1 MKLLAGFIAVITG
14 FTTQETLEGKDYG
27 LVEDSCEEY
36 FHNAKSWPLTDKY
49 PGAIRLCQNI
59 AGKPHKFATL
69 YDIPTGIPVYSAYIG
84 NRSPDKTH
92 HDRPDSRKRWPRLA
106 KSLCFDGD
114 FDSEKSYAS
123 RIDHVYHSDWA
134 FCGKH
139 QTVNDDYLGEHD
151 LIHIDRGHV
160 DPNEINNEDPDAQDT
175 TFTLTNVAPQASIF
189 NEHSWREY
197 ECMAREFMMAEHP
210 GKDHYIMS
218 GTHGTLDWMHG
229 KMHEVRVPEYY
240 WKAQCYD
247 DGKSAWAWAII
258 IKNTNAHESADESSG
273 IEVMTVVELSSRY
286 LGGLIFDSVCQNA
299 SLGPWKEVRENWSN
313 WQSKLVCHFPS
324 HEEED
329 DSVETNDD
337 GKLRFIPRAHPPQ
350 L

>member
-1 MKLLAGFIAVITG
+1 IVTRRDCNSSGFVTRKAHPINCSAEPMRFARFPRLTDTAAMKLLAGFIAVITG

-189 NEHSWREY
+189 NGTVLNLFNNY
-197 ECMAREFMMAEHP
+197 FM
-210 GKDHYIMS
+210 
-218 GTHGTLDWMHG
+218 
-229 KMHEVRVPEYY
+229 
-240 WKAQCYD
+240 
-247 DGKSAWAWAII
+247 
-258 IKNTNAHESADESSG
+258 
-273 IEVMTVVELSSRY
+273 
-286 LGGLIFDSVCQNA
+286 
-299 SLGPWKEVRENWSN
+299 
-313 WQSKLVCHFPS
+313 
-324 HEEED
+324 
-329 DSVETNDD
+329 
-337 GKLRFIPRAHPPQ
+337 
-350 L
+350 